1 MRVPRA
7 PTIRSRLALL
17 VLASVAPAAL
27 LAVGLL
33 ALEHRHD
40 RERLEGDSIAVA
52 RAMVHAIDRELVGM
66 TAAAQVLATSRRAQ
80 SGDAAAFREQAD
92 QVAKLRAGSN
102 VVLTGRDGRQVMNT
116 LRPPGDALPMH
127 GNPEQLREVFATGR
141 PTVSDLYIGGVLGR
155 PVVSVDVPIYVDG
168 KVAYAL
174 SIGETPERFRAILN
188 EQDLPAGWI
197 GVVLDRGGNI
207 VARTQQ
213 HDRFVGRRAA
223 DSLVQRVAQ
232 TPEGAIETTTLE
244 GIPVIS
250 AYSRSP
256 ATGWTVALGIPRE
269 SLTDPLW
276 SRSLVVADA
285 VVVILALGLALA
297 WGIGGSIAK
306 SIRALGE
313 PASEIGRR
321 EEIEVPPLG
330 LREAD
335 EVGQALVRAARM
347 IALAQHRAQ
356 HDPLTGLANRALFL
370 EMAAH
375 NIESA
380 KRTGAPL
387 SFLFIDLDDFKRVND
402 TFGHDAGDRLLCGVA
417 ERLKAAGRG
426 SDVPARMGGD
436 EFAMLLPGVDA
447 DGAATFA
454 AKLAG
459 SLSEPY
465 AIEPHPLVATASI
478 GTSTYPQSGAN
489 AHDLVKRADEAMYL
503 VKAAKR
509 PP

>member
-1 MRVPRA
+1 MSARRA
-7 PTIRSRLALL
+7 PSIRTRLALL
-17 VLASVAPAAL
+17 VLASVAPAVL
-27 LAVGLL
+27 LALGLV

-52 RAMVHAIDRELVGM
+52 RAMVHAIDRELVSM
-66 TAAAQVLATSRRAQ
+66 TASGQVLATSQRAQ
-80 SGDAAAFREQAD
+80 LGQLDAFREQANE
-92 QVAKLRAGSN
+92 VAKLRIGSN
-102 VVLTGRDGRQVMNT
+102 VVLSRADGRQVLNT
-116 LRPPGDALPMH
+116 LLGAKDALPMH
-127 GNPEQLREVFATGR
+127 GNLEQLREVFDAAR
-141 PTVSDLYIGGVLGR
+141 PVISDLYIGGVLRR
-155 PVVSVDVPIYVDG
+155 PVMSVDVPVLRDG
-168 KVAYAL
+168 KVVFDL

-188 EQDLPAGWI
+188 AQDLPAGWI
-197 GVVLDRGGNI
+197 GVVLDRRGSI

-213 HDRFVGRRAA
+213 HDRFVGQRGAEA
-223 DSLVQRVAQ
+223 LVKGTTQA
-232 TPEGAIETTTLE
+232 PEGAIETDTLE

-269 SLTDPLW
+269 SLTAPLW
-276 SRSLVVADA
+276 KRSIVVGGA

-297 WGIGGSIAK
+297 WGIGGSIAG
-306 SIRALGE
+306 SIRALE
-313 PASEIGRR
+313 KPASEIGRR

-335 EVGQALVRAARM
+335 EVGQALVRAAHM

-375 NIESA
+375 NVEAA
-380 KRTGAPL
+380 KRTGTPL
-387 SFLFIDLDDFKRVND
+387 SFLFIDLDGFKRVND
-402 TFGHDAGDRLLCGVA
+402 SLGHDAGDRLLCGVA

-426 SDVPARMGGD
+426 SDVPSRMGGD
-436 EFAMLLPGVDA
+436 EFAMLLPGVGA

-454 AKLAG
+454 AKLVQ

-465 AIEPHPLVATASI
+465 AIGSQALVATASI

-509 PP
+509 RA